1 MSRCNLGG
9 AYGRSIVYK
18 RLCPG
23 RGAVKN
29 ALACQDI
36 FKGIPKKHPESRVTS
51 EFNAVELNCM
61 VNRVFQER
69 EELILRK
76 ELEDKTFD
84 LAWQFAKADKIVI
97 AAPFWEFSFPAV
109 LKVYI
114 ENVSVAGIS
123 FEYVDNGSRGLC
135 KADKLL
141 FVTTRGGYYS
151 EGFAAT
157 LEMGSRYLEALC
169 VLFGISKYQ
178 CIYAEG
184 LDIIG
189 NDVEKILNDAGE
201 EAKALAAEF

>member
-1 MSRCNLGG
+1 MEEVLFINACVRGGEQSRTLWL
-9 AYGRSIVYK
+9 ARTFLKEYQ
-18 RLCPG
+18 
-23 RGAVKN
+23 KN
-29 ALACQDI
+29 N
-36 FKGIPKKHPESRVTS
+36 PESRVT
-51 EFNAVELNCM
+51 ELNLMQMELNCM
-61 VNRVFQER
+61 MNRVFQER

-84 LAWQFAKADKIVI
+84 LARQFAKADKIVI

-169 VLFGISKYQ
+169 V
-178 CIYAEG
+178 
-184 LDIIG
+184 
-189 NDVEKILNDAGE
+189 
-201 EAKALAAEF
+201 